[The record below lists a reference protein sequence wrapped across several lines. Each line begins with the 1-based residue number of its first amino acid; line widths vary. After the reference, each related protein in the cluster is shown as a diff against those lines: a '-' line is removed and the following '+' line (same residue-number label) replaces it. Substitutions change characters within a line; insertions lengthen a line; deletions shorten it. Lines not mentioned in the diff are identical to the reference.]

1 MAEKAIKRIS
11 ALSGL
16 KNGTMSKEITAK
28 KSKKKDSKIVKKIKQ
43 HMYKWHRAIGLIT
56 IIPVIFWTLSGL
68 MHPFM
73 AHFFK
78 PEIAHDRLE
87 QQIIDKSQLH
97 YSIQEVLQK
106 NELTQFKNFR
116 IVTFNNKTYYQ
127 LKTIIGELWY
137 FDTSTAEKLEN
148 GDQKYAEWLSRY
160 FLDDQKS
167 TIKKSEIVTEF
178 NSQYKYVNRYLPV
191 YKLSFERPDA
201 MEVYVETS
209 SGKLA
214 TYNPVSRQWFI
225 WFFDTFHNWSFIDA
239 ISNNSIRII
248 TMILLLSIIG
258 FSALSGILI
267 YGLLW
272 KQFKKTDSLQPKKG
286 LRKYHRQIG
295 IWISLFTLT
304 FAFSGAYHA
313 TTKWEPYTLSQ
324 MVYEPTF
331 ETEEI
336 PGANNKVDLDW
347 NRFQN
352 MSIITL
358 NDTTYYRCQLAEKE
372 TKRFRK
378 PKSDSK
384 WNKKEN
390 TKSEIV
396 YINATTN
403 KIAPNLDL
411 EYAEFLAYY
420 FTDGAPKASC
430 CEMIDTLED
439 DSLPSFENIKL
450 LESKVLT
457 DFESRE
463 YGFVNKRL
471 PVVKLAYDT
480 PETTTYFIETS
491 TSRLAA
497 VINNSDRVEGYS
509 FAILHK
515 FLFMD
520 WAGKNIR
527 DLTMVLAALTILV
540 VSILGFILF
549 LKR

>member
-1 MAEKAIKRIS
+1 
-11 ALSGL
+11 
-16 KNGTMSKEITAK
+16 MSKEIKEK
-28 KSKKKDSKIVKKIKQ
+28 KSKKKDSKLVKKTKQ
-43 HMYKWHRAIGLIT
+43 HMYKWHRVIGLIT

-78 PEIAHDRLE
+78 PEIAHDKLE
-87 QQIIDKSQLH
+87 QQIIDKNQLKF
-97 YSIQEVLQK
+97 SIQEVLQK

-116 IVTFNNKTYYQ
+116 IVAFNNKTYYQ

-137 FDTSTAEKLEN
+137 YDTSTAEKLEN

-160 FLDDQKS
+160 FLEDQKS
-167 TIKKSEIVTEF
+167 AVKKSEVVTEF
-178 NSQYKYVNRYLPV
+178 TSQYKYVNRYLPV
-191 YKLSFERPDA
+191 YKLSFDRPDT

-209 SGKLA
+209 SDKLA
-214 TYNPVSRQWFI
+214 TYNPASRQWFI
-225 WFFDTFHNWSFIDA
+225 WFFDTFHNWSFVDA

-248 TMILLLSIIG
+248 TMIFLLSIIG
-258 FSALSGILI
+258 FSALSGIII

-272 KQFKKTDSLQPKKG
+272 KQFKKTDNLQPKKG

-295 IWISLFTLT
+295 IWVSLFTLT

-313 TTKWEPYTLSQ
+313 TTKWTPYTLSQ

-331 ETEEI
+331 ETKEI
-336 PGANNKVDLDW
+336 PLANTTLILDW
-347 NRFQN
+347 SRFQN
-352 MSIITL
+352 ASIITL
-358 NDTTYYRCQLAEKE
+358 NDTTYFRCQLLEKE
-372 TKRFRK
+372 KFKK
-378 PKSDSK
+378 PKTDSNSK
-384 WNKKEN
+384 WNKKDDK
-390 TKSEIV
+390 KSEVV

-403 KIAPNLDL
+403 KIVPNIDL
-411 EYAEFLAYY
+411 QYAEFLAYY
-420 FTDGAPKASC
+420 FTDGAPKAAC
-430 CEMIDTLED
+430 CEMVESSDEPEASLE
-439 DSLPSFENIKL
+439 NAKL

-480 PETTTYFIETS
+480 PEKTTYFIETS

-497 VINNSDRVEGYS
+497 KIKSSDRIEGYS

-527 DLTMVLAALTILV
+527 DLAMVLAALTILI
-540 VSILGFILF
+540 VSVLGFILF
-549 LKR
+549 LKK

>member
-16 KNGTMSKEITAK
+16 KNGTMSKEITTK
-28 KSKKKDSKIVKKIKQ
+28 KSKKKDSKFVKKIKQ
-43 HMYKWHRAIGLIT
+43 HMYKWHRVIGLIT

-78 PEIAHDRLE
+78 PEIAREKLE
-87 QQIIDKSQLH
+87 QQTIDKKQLQF
-97 YSIQEVLQK
+97 SIQEVLQK

-116 IVTFNNKTYYQ
+116 VVTFNNKTYYQ

-137 FDTSTAEKLEN
+137 FDTSTAEKLDN

-167 TIKKSEIVTEF
+167 TVKKSEIITEF
-178 NSQYKYVNRYLPV
+178 TSQYKYVNRYLPV
-191 YKLSFERPDA
+191 YKLTFDRPDT

-214 TYNPVSRQWFI
+214 TYNPASRQWFI

-239 ISNNSIRII
+239 ITNNSIRII
-248 TMILLLSIIG
+248 TMVLLLSIIG

-272 KQFKKTDSLQPKKG
+272 KQFKKTDNAQPKKG

-295 IWISLFTLT
+295 IWVSLFTLT

-313 TTKWEPYTLSQ
+313 TTKWAPYTLSQ

-331 ETEEI
+331 ETKEI
-336 PGANNKVDLDW
+336 PIPNTSLNLDW

-352 MSIITL
+352 ISVITL
-358 NDTTYYRCQLAEKE
+358 NDTIYFRCQLLEKE
-372 TKRFRK
+372 KFKTSKVD
-378 PKSDSK
+378 SNSK
-384 WNKKEN
+384 WNKKDN
-390 TKSEIV
+390 KKSEVV

-403 KIAPNLDL
+403 KVVPNIDL
-411 EYAEFLAYY
+411 QYAEFLAYY
-420 FTDGAPKASC
+420 FTDGAPKAAC
-430 CEMIDTLED
+430 CEMVETAEEPETSLE
-439 DSLPSFENIKL
+439 NAKL

-471 PVVKLAYDT
+471 PVIKLAYDT
-480 PETTTYFIETS
+480 PEKTTYFIETA

-497 VINNSDRVEGYS
+497 VVKNSDKVEGYS

>member
-1 MAEKAIKRIS
+1 
-11 ALSGL
+11 
-16 KNGTMSKEITAK
+16 MSKEAK
-28 KSKKKDSKIVKKIKQ
+28 KNSSKKKDSKIVKKIKQ
-43 HMYKWHRAIGLIT
+43 HMYKWHRVIGLVT
-56 IIPVIFWTLSGL
+56 IVPVIFWTFSGL

-78 PEIAHDRLE
+78 PEIAHDKIE
-87 QQIIDKSQLH
+87 QPVINKSQLH

-106 NELTQFKNFR
+106 NEISQFKNFR
-116 IVTFNNKTYYQ
+116 IVTFNNATYYQ
-127 LKTIIGELWY
+127 VKTILGELWY
-137 FDTSTAEKLEN
+137 FDTSTAKKLQN

-167 TIKKSEIVTEF
+167 TVKNSEVVTEF
-178 NSQYKYVNRYLPV
+178 TSQYKYVNRYLPV
-191 YKLSFERPDA
+191 YKLSFDRPDA
-201 MEVYVETS
+201 MQIYVETS

-214 TYNPVSRQWFI
+214 TYNPTSRQAFI

-248 TMILLLSIIG
+248 TMIFLLSIIG

-272 KQFKKTDSLQPKKG
+272 KQFKKTDNLQPKKG

-295 IWISLFTLT
+295 IWVSLFTLT

-313 TTKWEPYTLSQ
+313 TTKWTPYTLSQ

-331 ETEEI
+331 VTKEI
-336 PGANNKVDLDW
+336 PTANNNLILDW
-347 NRFQN
+347 DRFQN

-358 NDTTYYRCQLAEKE
+358 NDTTYYRCQLLEKE
-372 TKRFRK
+372 TGRFKK

-384 WNKKEN
+384 WNKKDDP
-390 TKSEIV
+390 KSEVV

-403 KIAPNLDL
+403 KITPNLDL

-430 CEMIDTLED
+430 CEMATSSED
-439 DSLPSFENIKL
+439 DSQPSLENVKL

-471 PVVKLAYDT
+471 PVIKLAYDT
-480 PETTTYFIETS
+480 PEKTTYFIETS

-497 VINNSDRVEGYS
+497 VINNADKVEGYS
-509 FAILHK
+509 FAIFHK

-527 DLTMVLAALTILV
+527 DLTTVLAALSILI
-540 VSILGFILF
+540 VSVLGFILF
-549 LKR
+549 LKK

>member
-1 MAEKAIKRIS
+1 M
-11 ALSGL
+11 
-16 KNGTMSKEITAK
+16 NKEITAK
-28 KSKKKDSKIVKKIKQ
+28 KSKKKDSKFIKKIKQ
-43 HMYKWHRAIGLIT
+43 HMYQWHRVIGLIT

-78 PEIAHDRLE
+78 PEIAHDKIE
-87 QQIIDKSQLH
+87 QQIIPKNQLKF
-97 YSIQEVLQK
+97 SIQEVLKQNFIK
-106 NELTQFKNFR
+106 DFKNFR
-116 IVTFNNKTYYQ
+116 IVQFNNSTYYQ
-127 LKTIIGELWY
+127 VKMIAGDLLY
-137 FDTSTAEKLEN
+137 FDTSNAKKIEN

-167 TIKKSEIVTEF
+167 ALKNSEIVTEF
-178 NSQYKYVNRYLPV
+178 TSQYKYVNRYLPV
-191 YKLSFERPDA
+191 YKFTFDREDE
-201 MEVYVETS
+201 MQVYVETS

-214 TYNPVSRQWFI
+214 TFNPASRQWFI
-225 WFFDTFHNWSFIDA
+225 WFFDTFHNWSFVDA
-239 ISNNSIRII
+239 ISNNSVRII
-248 TMILLLSIIG
+248 TMIFLLSIIG

-272 KQFKKTDSLQPKKG
+272 KQFKKTDSVQPKKG

-295 IWISLFTLT
+295 IWVSLFTLT

-313 TTKWEPYTLSQ
+313 TTKWSPYTLSQ

-331 ETEEI
+331 STKEI
-336 PGANNKVDLDW
+336 PRANNKLDLDW
-347 NRFQN
+347 SRFQN

-372 TKRFRK
+372 TKRHKK
-378 PKSDSK
+378 PKLDSK
-384 WNKKEN
+384 WNKKDDK
-390 TKSEIV
+390 KSEVV

-430 CEMIDTLED
+430 CEMIDTSED
-439 DSLPSFENIKL
+439 DSEPSFENIKL

-471 PVVKLAYDT
+471 PVIKLAYDT
-480 PETTTYFIETS
+480 PEKTTYFIETS

-497 VINNSDRVEGYS
+497 VVKNADKVEGYS

-527 DLTMVLAALTILV
+527 DLTMVLAALTILI

-549 LKR
+549 LKK

>member
-1 MAEKAIKRIS
+1 
-11 ALSGL
+11 
-16 KNGTMSKEITAK
+16 MSKEK
-28 KSKKKDSKIVKKIKQ
+28 KPKKKDSKFIKKIKQ
-43 HMYKWHRAIGLIT
+43 HMYKWHRVIGLVT

-78 PEIAHDRLE
+78 PEIARDKLE
-87 QQIIDKSQLH
+87 QQTIDKKQLH
-97 YSIQEVLQK
+97 FSIQEVLKK
-106 NELTQFKNFR
+106 NSINDFKNFR
-116 IVTFNNKTYYQ
+116 IVQFDNTTFYQ
-127 LKTIIGELWY
+127 VKMIPGDLLY
-137 FDTSTAEKLEN
+137 FDTSNAKKLEN
-148 GDQKYAEWLSRY
+148 GDQKYAEWLSRS

-167 TIKKSEIVTEF
+167 AVKNSEIVTEF
-178 NSQYKYVNRYLPV
+178 TSQYKYVNRYLPV
-191 YKLSFERPDA
+191 YKLTFDRPDT

-214 TYNPVSRQWFI
+214 TYNPTSRQWFI

-239 ISNNSIRII
+239 ITNNSIRII
-248 TMILLLSIIG
+248 TMIFLLSIIG

-272 KQFKKTDSLQPKKG
+272 KQFKKTDNVQPKG

-295 IWISLFTLT
+295 IWVSLFTLT

-313 TTKWEPYTLSQ
+313 TTKWAPYTLSQ

-331 ETEEI
+331 ETKEI
-336 PGANNKVDLDW
+336 PIPNTSLNLDW

-352 MSIITL
+352 ISIITL
-358 NDTTYYRCQLAEKE
+358 NDTTYYRCQLVEKE
-372 TKRFRK
+372 TKKFK
-378 PKSDSK
+378 KQKSDSNSK
-384 WNKKEN
+384 WNKKEDP
-390 TKSEIV
+390 KSEVV

-403 KIAPNLDL
+403 QIMPNIDL

-430 CEMIDTLED
+430 CEMVESTDEEPQPSLE
-439 DSLPSFENIKL
+439 NVKL

-471 PVVKLAYDT
+471 PVIKLAYDT
-480 PETTTYFIETS
+480 PEKTTYFIETA

-497 VINNSDRVEGYS
+497 VVKNSDKVEGYS

-527 DLTMVLAALTILV
+527 DLTMVLAALTILI
-540 VSILGFILF
+540 VSVLGFILF
-549 LKR
+549 LRK